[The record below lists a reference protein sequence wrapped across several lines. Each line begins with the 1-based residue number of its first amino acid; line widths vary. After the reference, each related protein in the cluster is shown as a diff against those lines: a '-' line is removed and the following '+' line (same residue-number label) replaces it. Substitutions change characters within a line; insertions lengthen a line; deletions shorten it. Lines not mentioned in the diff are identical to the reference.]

1 MSSLLLHTPN
11 DVYAHAA
18 EYFEAFKLDP
28 ADAAA
33 DAAAESGGA
42 SGGEAAGEI
51 ELDTG
56 DATKEEIDA
65 AATKMQ
71 ATFRGKQSRK
81 DVAAKKAEKE
91 AATASGGD

>member
-1 MSSLLLHTPN
+1 MASLLLHTPD

-18 EYFEAFKLDP
+18 EYFADFKLDP

-33 DAAAESGGA
+33 DAAGADSGAAAA
-42 SGGEAAGEI
+42 SGSGAEEI

-71 ATFRGKQSRK
+71 ATFRGKQARK
-81 DVAAKKAEKE
+81 STQSMKAEKE
-91 AATASGGD
+91 E